1 MIADKTKPTL
11 LAIKKELEKERDR
24 IKAILARRAH
34 KDTAISGN
42 YVTDFPN
49 IGDDQDD
56 SVFEEVTYE
65 ENVAIEHVLE
75 KRLKQIESDLKK
87 IEEGSYSI

>member
-1 MIADKTKPTL
+1 MSADKPTVH
-11 LAIKKELEKERDR
+11 AIKKELEKERDR
-24 IKAILARRAH
+24 IKAILARRTH

-49 IGDDQDD
+49 IGDDEDD
-56 SVFEEVTYE
+56 SVFEDVVYE
-65 ENVAIEHVLE
+65 ENLAIEHVLE
-75 KRLKQIESDLKK
+75 KLLKQIERDLEK

>member
-1 MIADKTKPTL
+1 MQRDKPTSH
-11 LAIKKELEKERDR
+11 AIKKELEKEQDR

-49 IGDDQDD
+49 IGDDEDD
-56 SVFEEVTYE
+56 SVFEDVLYE
-65 ENVAIEHVLE
+65 ENLAIEHVLE
-75 KRLKQIESDLKK
+75 KRLKQIEDDLEK
-87 IEEGSYSI
+87 IEQGSYSV

>member
-1 MIADKTKPTL
+1 MQRDKPTAN
-11 LAIKKELEKERDR
+11 AIKKELEKERDR

-49 IGDDQDD
+49 IGDDEDD
-56 SVFEEVTYE
+56 SVFEDVLYE
-65 ENVAIEHVLE
+65 ENLAIEHVLE
-75 KRLKQIESDLKK
+75 KRLKQIEDDLEK
-87 IEEGSYSI
+87 IEQGSYSV